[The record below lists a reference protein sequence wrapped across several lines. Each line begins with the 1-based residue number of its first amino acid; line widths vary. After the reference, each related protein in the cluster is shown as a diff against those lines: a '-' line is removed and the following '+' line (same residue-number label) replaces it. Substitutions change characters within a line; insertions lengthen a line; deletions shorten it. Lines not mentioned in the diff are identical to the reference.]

1 MSSGKRTWRRDY
13 SHIRVA
19 HTDGG
24 RVVGNTSLLLKEGLE
39 HTVEF
44 NADYGFKLTDI
55 ESSCDGRRAGNSYI
69 VSVTSDDCR
78 VEATFVKEG
87 DTLTIGQVNFS
98 ALLSVI
104 QGLGPPMPEPIA
116 KDQFVGTYHVFRP
129 QRPGRESFI
138 RISAIKVW
146 RLIPILL
153 ITVGRLMVAN

>member
-1 MSSGKRTWRRDY
+1 M
-13 SHIRVA
+13 A

-104 QGLGPPMPEPIA
+104 QGLGPPTPEPIA
-116 KDQFVGTYHVFRP
+116 KISLLAHITSLGH

-138 RISAIKVW
+138 RISADQS
-146 RLIPILL
+146 LALDSDL
-153 ITVGRLMVAN
+153 AITVGRLMVAN